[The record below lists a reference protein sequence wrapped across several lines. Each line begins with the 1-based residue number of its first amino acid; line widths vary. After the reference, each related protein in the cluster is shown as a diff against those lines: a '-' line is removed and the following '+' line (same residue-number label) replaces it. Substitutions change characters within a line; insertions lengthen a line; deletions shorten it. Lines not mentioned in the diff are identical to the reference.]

1 MASAN
6 WNNSSKS
13 SQQNKTNN
21 NNNSR
26 RKNSNANS
34 SFSTSGRSSLNE
46 RVASVIDQYSN
57 PYDAVYDSL
66 SLGSLNLNASTA
78 NNSFYETDDNHN
90 SYNATRNY
98 NPRYN
103 DNNNSNHNNHK
114 NNNKNN
120 NNNHKNN
127 IKNNTNNAS
136 KMTAAYSLYATAK
149 EIDEKYTCGVCHT
162 ILDSPYSPNVCNH
175 T

>member
-21 NNNSR
+21 NSNSR

-78 NNSFYETDDNHN
+78 NNSFYETDSHYS
-90 SYNATRNY
+90 SYIDTNENRNY
-98 NPRYN
+98 NPRYRYN
-103 DNNNSNHNNHK
+103 DNNNNHKNKNNTHK

-120 NNNHKNN
+120 A
-127 IKNNTNNAS
+127 NNAG
-136 KMTAAYSLYATAK
+136 KMTAAYSLYVSAK